1 MPMSPTGKDEP
12 FQPAEGAF
20 SPAQLIRTEAAALEA
35 LAARLDGAMA
45 DSFWRAVDMIV
56 HCGQQKGRVVVTG
69 MGKSG
74 IIAQKIAATLSST
87 GSPALFL
94 HPAEAVHGD
103 LGVLMPGD
111 VVIALS
117 ASGETEEIL
126 RLLATVK
133 RKGDALITFCCNL
146 QSTLAAASDV
156 ALDCSVEREACGL
169 NLAPT
174 ASTTSML
181 ALGDALA
188 VAVSLRKGFRAED
201 FAELHPGGKLGKQ
214 LAKVRESMHTG
225 EDVPV
230 VAPLTT
236 MADVIFEMSSKKL
249 GMTTVQESGRLRGV
263 ISDSNLRRIGARRRR
278 GSGQDGRRGDERAS
292 THDCRGRARGQGVG
306 DPRRAQDYVARRR
319 QRGAKGRRRC
329 ASARSVGC
337 GADLTKWGEV
347 HGQNRA
353 ENRLR
358 DVFALRGHLPITPF
372 KFSRLPGRHEFRRI
386 NLNHMAFVGGSSTD
400 NCTDPMDFILGVPPA
415 HCGAGICGPR
425 HMHLGRNFSFRFQ
438 LRFPLGSS

>member
-1 MPMSPTGKDEP
+1 MSTHKQEAT
-12 FQPAEGAF
+12 FQPAA
-20 SPAQLIRTEAAALEA
+20 LVRTEAAALEV
-35 LAARLDGAMA
+35 LAVRLEGSMA
-45 DSFWRAVDMIV
+45 ASFARAVDMILR
-56 HCGQQKGRVVVTG
+56 CGEQNGRVVVTG

-133 RKGDALITFCCNL
+133 RKGDALISFSCNL
-146 QSTLAAASDV
+146 QSTLAQASDV

-174 ASTTSML
+174 ASTTAML

-214 LAKVRESMHTG
+214 LAKVRELMHTG
-225 EDVPV
+225 EDIPAVTPS
-230 VAPLTT
+230 TS
-236 MADVIFEMSSKKL
+236 MSDVIFEMSSKKL
-249 GMTTVQESGRLRGV
+249 GITTVQQNGRLCGV
-263 ISDSNLRRIGARRRR
+263 ISDGDLRRLLEREGGAALSKAAGEAMNPHPRTIA
-278 GSGQDGRRGDERAS
+278 GDELAARALAILEERKITS
-292 THDCRGRARGQGVG
+292 LVVVDADGKVEGVVHLHDLWGVE
-306 DPRRAQDYVARRR
+306 
-319 QRGAKGRRRC
+319 
-329 ASARSVGC
+329 
-337 GADLTKWGEV
+337 L
-347 HGQNRA
+347 
-353 ENRLR
+353 
-358 DVFALRGHLPITPF
+358 I
-372 KFSRLPGRHEFRRI
+372 
-386 NLNHMAFVGGSSTD
+386 
-400 NCTDPMDFILGVPPA
+400 
-415 HCGAGICGPR
+415 
-425 HMHLGRNFSFRFQ
+425 
-438 LRFPLGSS
+438 

>member
-1 MPMSPTGKDEP
+1 MIPKHDDEA
-12 FQPAEGAF
+12 FHPAA
-20 SPAQLIRTEAAALEA
+20 LVRTEAAALEE
-35 LAARLDGAMA
+35 LARRLDGPMA
-45 DSFWRAVDMIV
+45 EPFARAVELILR
-56 HCGQQKGRVVVTG
+56 CGGQNGRVVVTG

-103 LGVLMPGD
+103 LGVLMAGD

-126 RLLATVK
+126 RLLATLK
-133 RKGDALITFCCNL
+133 RKGDALVSFCCNL
-146 QSTLAAASDV
+146 QSTLATASDV

-174 ASTTSML
+174 ASTTAML

-214 LAKVRESMHTG
+214 LARVRDLMHSG

-230 VAPLTT
+230 VAPETM

-249 GMTTVQESGRLRGV
+249 GITTVQENGRLRGV
-263 ISDSNLRRIGARRRR
+263 ISDGDLRRLLEREGGA
-278 GSGQDGRRGDERAS
+278 A
-292 THDCRGRARGQGVG
+292 
-306 DPRRAQDYVARRR
+306 
-319 QRGAKGRRRC
+319 
-329 ASARSVGC
+329 
-337 GADLTKWGEV
+337 
-347 HGQNRA
+347 
-353 ENRLR
+353 
-358 DVFALRGHLPITPF
+358 
-372 KFSRLPGRHEFRRI
+372 
-386 NLNHMAFVGGSSTD
+386 
-400 NCTDPMDFILGVPPA
+400 
-415 HCGAGICGPR
+415 
-425 HMHLGRNFSFRFQ
+425 LGRTAGEAMNPHPRTIAWSELAATALAVLEERKITSLVVVDEDGKVQ
-438 LRFPLGSS
+438 GIVHLHDLWGVEMI